1 MIRPCVQVLFD
12 SVGGLSK
19 HIRALKEMI
28 VFPLLYPEIFVRFKI
43 APPRG
48 VLFHGP
54 PGMTV
59 ALADL
64 VACSE
69 SLSCL
74 LDSSASYSRHF
85 PWMVRPRWCVNSAV
99 FKYCYLL
106 SCSAW
111 SWSCTISPIC
121 FLSGWHKMHINQAS
135 VSFTLVCEYISSFF
149 HLVVWVF
156 ESFFVVVCSLDDIK
170 PDSTQLVS

>member
-1 MIRPCVQVLFD
+1 MAEHQSARMSKITNDRFFILKIQQIFQLPYFQLYVIRPCVQVLFD

-54 PGMTV
+54 PGTTV

-64 VACSE
+64 LTCTHC
-69 SLSCL
+69 LSCL
-74 LDSSASYSRHF
+74 SNSSASHSR
-85 PWMVRPRWCVNSAV
+85 
-99 FKYCYLL
+99 
-106 SCSAW
+106 
-111 SWSCTISPIC
+111 
-121 FLSGWHKMHINQAS
+121 Q
-135 VSFTLVCEYISSFF
+135 
-149 HLVVWVF
+149 
-156 ESFFVVVCSLDDIK
+156 
-170 PDSTQLVS
+170 